1 MIQRL
6 IISNYLTQLMTQI
19 KRNVHFYVIYEL
31 VRRVFEM
38 RTNDRLVHCL
48 TQETCRTD
56 VFFHLHC
63 FGFLYRD

>member
-31 VRRVFEM
+31 VRRVLKCVQ
-38 RTNDRLVHCL
+38 TIA
-48 TQETCRTD
+48 
-56 VFFHLHC
+56 
-63 FGFLYRD
+63 LYIG